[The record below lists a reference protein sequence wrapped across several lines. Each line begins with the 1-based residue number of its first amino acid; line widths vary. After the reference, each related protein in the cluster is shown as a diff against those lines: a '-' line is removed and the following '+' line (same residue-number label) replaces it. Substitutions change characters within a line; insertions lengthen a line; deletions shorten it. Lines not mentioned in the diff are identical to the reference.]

1 MFTLKVKDLIEL
13 LQQQDENAEICIE
26 ACDVTDDYDIDDNH
40 TVDYDFFIAD
50 ELTIRQEEGKLLLV
64 SKYPSWAR
72 DYLQEG

>member
-1 MFTLKVKDLIEL
+1 MKVKDLIEL

-26 ACDVTDDYDIDDNH
+26 ACDITEDYDIDDNH
-40 TVDYDFFIAD
+40 TVDYDFYIAD
-50 ELTIRQEEGKLLLV
+50 ELTIRQEGGKLLLV